1 MMRDLRILPKI
12 RDSWSYLYVEH
23 ARLDQENCGI
33 CIHDA
38 RGRVYVPCASL
49 SLLMLGPGTSVTHAA
64 IATMA
69 EAGCLVAWVGE
80 QGIRLYAQGLG
91 ETRSA
96 ANLLRQAALWAN
108 PAERMQV
115 VRRMYEMRFR
125 EPIPSELTLRQVRGK
140 EGRRV
145 RAAYAAASRKF
156 GIEWTGRQY
165 KRSDWDQADPVN
177 RALSAANACLYGV
190 CHAAIV
196 SLGYSPAIGF
206 IHTGKMLSFVYDV
219 ADLYKVDLIVPLAF
233 EEAARGDHNNL
244 ETRVR
249 HRCRDVFYEQ
259 RLLKRIVSDLED
271 LFGPVV
277 EPGET
282 AADKDMALP
291 GQLWDP
297 DGNVN
302 GGRNFGETA

>member
-1 MMRDLRILPKI
+1 M
-12 RDSWSYLYVEH
+12 
-23 ARLDQENCGI
+23 
-33 CIHDA
+33 
-38 RGRVYVPCASL
+38 
-49 SLLMLGPGTSVTHAA
+49 
-64 IATMA
+64 
-69 EAGCLVAWVGE
+69 
-80 QGIRLYAQGLG
+80 
-91 ETRSA
+91 
-96 ANLLRQAALWAN
+96 
-108 PAERMQV
+108 
-115 VRRMYEMRFR
+115 
-125 EPIPSELTLRQVRGK
+125 
-140 EGRRV
+140 
-145 RAAYAAASRKF
+145 
-156 GIEWTGRQY
+156 
-165 KRSDWDQADPVN
+165 N

-297 DGNVN
+297 EGNVN